1 MNAPLQGSA
10 VLAHN
15 IRQQGHLDLPGGGQ
29 VVVQGHHAFIG
40 HMRPP
45 HGTTILDIS
54 DPRKPRV
61 VAEIKLEHDRS
72 HTHKVRVAG
81 DIMITNVEHN
91 NRRVVRKAQRMLAAR
106 AGLQRSLGRVP
117 SQKEVAFELGVTEA
131 DLVPLEAELASGYAE
146 GGFKVWDI
154 ANPAKPRFLAHQ
166 KTGGVGVHRFDMDRR
181 YAYISTEMEG
191 FLGNVLVIYDLQ
203 NPQRPAE
210 VSRWWMPGQHTA
222 GGEIPTWSGQDHRL
236 HHTLRQGDKL
246 WAGCWQAG
254 LRVID
259 VSDIAKPLT
268 VGAYNYHPLYLEP
281 THTVFKVPFKVGGR
295 EVALVTDEEHEHH
308 RGQPHACMWV
318 FDVTELAHIHPIGQ
332 FHVSEMDTP
341 WSRAPGGRFGCHQFQ
356 EHLSD
361 PLVFC
366 TWFAGGLRAIDIRDP
381 RMPQEVG
388 WFIPEPCGG
397 FSSPQSNDVD
407 VDERGLIYLLDRNC
421 GFDVLEYQS

>member
-1 MNAPLQGSA
+1 MNIQQGSA
-10 VLAHN
+10 MLAHKF
-15 IRQQGHLDLPGGGQ
+15 RRLSHLDLPGGGQ
-29 VVVQGHHAFIG
+29 VVVQGNYAFVG
-40 HMRPP
+40 HMKPP

-61 VAEIKLEHDRS
+61 VAEIKLDRDRS

-81 DIMITNVEHN
+81 NVMITNVEHN
-91 NRRVVRKAQRMLAAR
+91 NRRVVRKAQRMIEAR
-106 AGLQRSLGRVP
+106 AGLERALGRKP
-117 SQKEVAFELGVTEA
+117 SQQEVAARLGLKEPELA
-131 DLVPLEAELASGYAE
+131 PLEAELASGYDE

-154 ANPAKPRFLAHQ
+154 ANPAKPRLLAHQ
-166 KTGGVGVHRFDMDRR
+166 KTGGVGVHRFDSDQR

-191 FLGNVLVIYDLQ
+191 YLGNILVIYDL
-203 NPQRPAE
+203 NDPRHPAE
-210 VSRWWMPGQHTA
+210 VSRWWMPGQHVA
-222 GGEIPTWSGQDHRL
+222 GGEQPTWPGQDHRL
-236 HHTLRQGDKL
+236 HHTLREGDKL

-259 VSDIAKPLT
+259 VSDITKPRT

-318 FDVTELAHIHPIGQ
+318 FDVTDLNHIHPIGQ
-332 FHVSEMDTP
+332 FHVSEMDSP
-341 WSRAPGGRFGCHQFQ
+341 WSRTPGGRFGCHQFQ

-361 PLVFC
+361 TLVFC
-366 TWFAGGLRAIDIRDP
+366 TWFAGGLRVIDIRDP
-381 RMPQEVG
+381 QMPQETG

-397 FSSPQSNDVD
+397 FPSPQSNDVD
-407 VDERGLIYLLDRNC
+407 VDGRGLIYLLDRNC
-421 GFDVLEYQS
+421 GFDILEYQP